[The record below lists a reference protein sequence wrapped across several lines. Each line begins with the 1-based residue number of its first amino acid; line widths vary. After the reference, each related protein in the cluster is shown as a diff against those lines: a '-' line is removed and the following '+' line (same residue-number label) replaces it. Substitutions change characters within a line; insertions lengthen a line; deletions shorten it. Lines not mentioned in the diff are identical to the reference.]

1 LGIGCLLPWG
11 MVIAGVAVD
20 GLDALAAQ
28 VAGAIHVF

>member
-1 LGIGCLLPWG
+1 